1 MTKTFT
7 APFAQTPQTGFAEC
21 TAVATPA
28 DDTANTILIATAG
41 ADGALLTRLSAI
53 PKATVTGT
61 VLLLFISQDS
71 GTTQHLVDAELLV
84 AQTVDTTTAI
94 AEYNFANI
102 SEDTPIRLKASDE
115 VYVGIT
121 VAVAGGIGF
130 TAEWTDF

>member
-1 MTKTFT
+1 MAKTFT

-28 DDTANTILIATAG
+28 DDTANTILIGTAG

-71 GTTQHLVDAELLV
+71 GTTQHFVDAELLV

-102 SEDTPIRLKASDE
+102 SEDTPIRLKAGDE
-115 VYVGIT
+115 LYVGIT